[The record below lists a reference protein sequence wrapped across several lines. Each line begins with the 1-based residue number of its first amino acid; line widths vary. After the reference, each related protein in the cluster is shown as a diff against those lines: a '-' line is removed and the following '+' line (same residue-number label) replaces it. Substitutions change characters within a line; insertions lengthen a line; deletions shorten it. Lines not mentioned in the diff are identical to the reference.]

1 MHQLQLQLELEQ
13 VLVLVLAPLQ
23 LVQAQLAVPDQL
35 VPQPIHLQLAALVVQ
50 PLLALLELAQE

>member
-13 VLVLVLAPLQ
+13 VQAPLQ

-35 VPQPIHLQLAALVVQ
+35 VPQAAHLQLAALVVQ
-50 PLLALLELAQE
+50 PLLALLEQAQE

>member
-1 MHQLQLQLELEQ
+1 M
-13 VLVLVLAPLQ
+13 LAPLQ

>member
-1 MHQLQLQLELEQ
+1 M
-13 VLVLVLAPLQ
+13 LAPLQ

-35 VPQPIHLQLAALVVQ
+35 ALRPVHLQLAALVVQ

>member
-23 LVQAQLAVPDQL
+23 LIQAQLAVPDQL
-35 VPQPIHLQLAALVVQ
+35 ALRPVHLQLAALVVQ
-50 PLLALLELAQE
+50 PLLVLLEQAQE

>member
-1 MHQLQLQLELEQ
+1 MHQLQLRLELEQ
-13 VLVLVLAPLQ
+13 AQVQAPLQ

>member
-13 VLVLVLAPLQ
+13 VQAPLQ

-35 VPQPIHLQLAALVVQ
+35 TPQAAHLQLAALVVQ
-50 PLLALLELAQE
+50 PLLALLEQAQE